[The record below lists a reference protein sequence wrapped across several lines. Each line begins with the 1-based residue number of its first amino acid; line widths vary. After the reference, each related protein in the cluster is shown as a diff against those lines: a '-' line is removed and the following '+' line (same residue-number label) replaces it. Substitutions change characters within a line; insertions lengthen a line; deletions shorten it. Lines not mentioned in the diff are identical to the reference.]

1 LDPLAQNGKQIGIC
15 HNATANI
22 FPFRSYQQKYNQYDR
37 YNRYQ
42 RSADGAPNEFLY
54 GLIDKELFRLGDTA
68 HTITVFH
75 SGEAFI
81 AKWEAGLYDII
92 VLDIY
97 MDGMTG
103 IDIAYKIRERDDR
116 VGLVFCTSSNEFAS
130 ESFEVDAK
138 HYLRKPVTPEG
149 VSKMLSRFDFSET
162 EKNRIVTL
170 PDGYEVK
177 LRRIMYAIYENHTV
191 TVSLK
196 NEPSHRF
203 RTSYTE
209 AEKNLL
215 PHGYFFSPT
224 KGIILNFYEVKHFS
238 DGVFVMND
246 DMIFHVV
253 RRKLK
258 EAKDAY
264 TKFLFDKMSREVDR

>member
-1 LDPLAQNGKQIGIC
+1 MHVALVDDDRD
-15 HNATANI
+15 
-22 FPFRSYQQKYNQYDR
+22 FSQY
-37 YNRYQ
+37 
-42 RSADGAPNEFLY
+42 LY
-54 GLIDKELFRLGDTA
+54 DLLDKELLRLGDTA
-68 HTITVFH
+68 HTISVYH
-75 SGEAFI
+75 SGEEFLSRW
-81 AKWEAGLYDII
+81 KSGLYDII

-97 MDGMTG
+97 MDRLTG
-103 IDIAYKIRERDDR
+103 IDLAYKIREQDER

-149 VSKMLSRFDFSET
+149 VSKMLARFDFSET
-162 EKNRIVTL
+162 EENRITAL

-177 LRRIMYAIYENHTV
+177 LRRILYAVYENHTV

-203 RTSYTE
+203 RASYTE

-215 PHGYFFSPT
+215 PHGYFYSPT
-224 KGIILNFYEVKHFS
+224 KGIILNFHEVKKF
-238 DGVFVMND
+238 DNGVFVMSD
-246 DMIFHVV
+246 GRTFHVV

-258 EAKDAY
+258 DAKDAY
-264 TKFLFDKMSREVDR
+264 TKFLFEKMRREVNH